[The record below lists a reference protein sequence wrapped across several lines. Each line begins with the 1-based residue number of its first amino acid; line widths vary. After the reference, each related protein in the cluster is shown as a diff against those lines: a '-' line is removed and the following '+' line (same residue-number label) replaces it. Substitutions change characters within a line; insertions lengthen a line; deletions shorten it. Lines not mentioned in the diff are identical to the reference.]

1 MYGDGSGHG
10 GDSLT
15 DTARTTLYRDG
26 AKVAET
32 PYPGYLDTV
41 TVPAEEGT
49 YQLKVSATRPSYSLL
64 STGVETTWTFR
75 SKHVEEA
82 TPLPLWAVRLNP
94 RVDQTN
100 RPAISGRWLV
110 VLMDVTEW

>member
-1 MYGDGSGHG
+1 VDIS
-10 GDSLT
+10 
-15 DTARTTLYRDG
+15 
-26 AKVAET
+26 
-32 PYPGYLDTV
+32 
-41 TVPAEEGT
+41 
-49 YQLKVSATRPSYSLL
+49 
-64 STGVETTWTFR
+64 VE
-75 SKHVEEA
+75 HVEEA